1 MVYSVYNVGFI
12 DKNKLSHEIQ
22 LDVEESDIGNEEVIE
37 LINLILSLKD
47 EMEMLEI
54 EYIEYVGQEKEED
67 YL

>member
-12 DKNKLSHEIQ
+12 DKNKLSHETQ
-22 LDVEESDIGNEEVIE
+22 LDVEGSNIENEEMVE